1 MSLSKSDF
9 EKLNERLKKITEQ
22 KVEEI
27 DIATDYPPTIE
38 LLEDNNK
45 TYSIRA
51 AILFVDIRKS
61 TYLTETSQAKSM
73 VKIYRSFMRMAVE
86 CVRKNGGV
94 TRQFSGDRIM
104 GVFLDTINSD
114 TGEIIAKAVDKAIE
128 TARCLQTT
136 VDYSLNKHLKNNVNG
151 KTIECG
157 IGIDFGKVLVTQ
169 VGMYGLEHDESKE
182 NEIDCVWVGNTTNHA
197 SKYSDLASGGEIFI
211 SESVYN
217 NLSNSYKQVWTE
229 AAKYKGSRAFLGYIT
244 SNYYLD
250 YAEELGTPTK
260 AENDHTSEIDTY
272 GQLAEGIKEIERLQ
286 QKLIAREKELAI
298 LEEQLRRKNEMYATE
313 CAQAKEDQKKARAL
327 QLLAEKNL
335 RMLKENYFS
344 LTYKIIN
351 FAHCEP
357 VYVQSFSQ
365 ELWDLIINKAFTLG
379 AQLGYSDDEIKSK
392 LDCGLI
398 AIYRHYEL
406 YEKAYDVIVTMAKT
420 NTVWVNL
427 DGATLKWAKENYK
440 LHSLIN
446 AIERRL
452 VNYTVSYEH
461 RKTFEQAL
469 QTVKALRGF

>member
-1 MSLSKSDF
+1 
-9 EKLNERLKKITEQ
+9 
-22 KVEEI
+22 
-27 DIATDYPPTIE
+27 
-38 LLEDNNK
+38 
-45 TYSIRA
+45 
-51 AILFVDIRKS
+51 
-61 TYLTETSQAKSM
+61 
-73 VKIYRSFMRMAVE
+73 
-86 CVRKNGGV
+86 
-94 TRQFSGDRIM
+94 
-104 GVFLDTINSD
+104 
-114 TGEIIAKAVDKAIE
+114 
-128 TARCLQTT
+128 
-136 VDYSLNKHLKNNVNG
+136 
-151 KTIECG
+151 
-157 IGIDFGKVLVTQ
+157 
-169 VGMYGLEHDESKE
+169 
-182 NEIDCVWVGNTTNHA
+182 
-197 SKYSDLASGGEIFI
+197 
-211 SESVYN
+211 
-217 NLSNSYKQVWTE
+217 
-229 AAKYKGSRAFLGYIT
+229 
-244 SNYYLD
+244 
-250 YAEELGTPTK
+250 
-260 AENDHTSEIDTY
+260 
-272 GQLAEGIKEIERLQ
+272 
-286 QKLIAREKELAI
+286 
-298 LEEQLRRKNEMYATE
+298 MYATD

-344 LTYKIIN
+344 LTYEIIN
-351 FAHCEP
+351 FAHCKP

-379 AQLGYSDDEIKSK
+379 SQLGYSDDEIKSK

>member
-217 NLSNSYKQVWTE
+217 NLSDSYKQVWTE

-313 CAQAKEDQKKARAL
+313 CAQAKEDQKKPVL
-327 QLLAEKNL
+327 SNCL
-335 RMLKENYFS
+335 RK
-344 LTYKIIN
+344 KI
-351 FAHCEP
+351 
-357 VYVQSFSQ
+357 YV
-365 ELWDLIINKAFTLG
+365 
-379 AQLGYSDDEIKSK
+379 
-392 LDCGLI
+392 C
-398 AIYRHYEL
+398 
-406 YEKAYDVIVTMAKT
+406 
-420 NTVWVNL
+420 
-427 DGATLKWAKENYK
+427 
-440 LHSLIN
+440 
-446 AIERRL
+446 
-452 VNYTVSYEH
+452 
-461 RKTFEQAL
+461 
-469 QTVKALRGF
+469 

>member
-217 NLSNSYKQVWTE
+217 NLSDSYKQVWTE
-229 AAKYKGSRAFLGYIT
+229 AAKYKGSQAFLGYIT

-250 YAEELGTPTK
+250 YAEELGTPTNVATAQVYNNLNEYHK
-260 AENDHTSEIDTY
+260 GLLNSYTDNNVTRY
-272 GQLAEGIKEIERLQ
+272 EGDIVRT
-286 QKLIAREKELAI
+286 AM
-298 LEEQLRRKNEMYATE
+298 EEWY
-313 CAQAKEDQKKARAL
+313 
-327 QLLAEKNL
+327 
-335 RMLKENYFS
+335 KENC
-344 LTYKIIN
+344 T
-351 FAHCEP
+351 
-357 VYVQSFSQ
+357 
-365 ELWDLIINKAFTLG
+365 
-379 AQLGYSDDEIKSK
+379 
-392 LDCGLI
+392 
-398 AIYRHYEL
+398 
-406 YEKAYDVIVTMAKT
+406 
-420 NTVWVNL
+420 
-427 DGATLKWAKENYK
+427 
-440 LHSLIN
+440 
-446 AIERRL
+446 
-452 VNYTVSYEH
+452 
-461 RKTFEQAL
+461 
-469 QTVKALRGF
+469 